1 MIQADRLAA
10 VRRSLR
16 RAIPVNGILGLAVLT
31 VAYRGG
37 LPGLG
42 LAWFAASLS
51 VNVARYT
58 LCRMPVLPVDANEPG
73 SVAWHLMMHRFAA
86 FSSGIVWALVAIL
99 SSGFTTPDSIFY
111 LTVLCGIT
119 AGAVTHGASYSPV
132 PTFFITPP
140 LLVMIGCLLWQGDFN
155 SVLLGST
162 VTIYLIALLLS
173 ARESDL
179 AFRDFSRLT
188 HEAREM
194 AQSLEIANASS
205 DATAR
210 EMLHRATHDAL
221 TGLLNRSGI
230 LRSLEVALQAGNRP
244 LCLMLLDLDDFK
256 AVNDIFGHAT
266 GDRVLQKVA
275 RRLNEATPS
284 GTSIARLG
292 GDEFALL
299 LELDDDRPEPVERLA
314 SRILATISAPFET
327 FESSPVSGSV
337 GICIAA
343 EGSVGELLARADAAL
358 YAAKSA
364 GKNSHSVFDGALQER
379 IELERDLERDL
390 GDALDRQAVE
400 VWFQPIY
407 HRSGRLD
414 TLEAL
419 LRWTHPVHGPINPEL
434 IVRTA
439 GRVGQAE
446 NLFRRVVDD
455 ALSMLLQLDRVGAD
469 TVRVAVNLSPREA
482 AKIPADEI
490 LLGRCAL
497 RGVAPDRIEVEITE
511 ETALDLNVIR
521 SRLMPLSKAGVR
533 IVIDD
538 FGEGYSSLQSIR
550 YVRVSRLKIDRS
562 FAADLG
568 KGESVV
574 RLLRALVGLGHALD
588 MEVVAEGVE
597 SAEAA
602 RTLADIGC
610 DYLQGYYLS
619 RPMTAGAIMKLP
631 FDTGPGFRS
640 DTA

>member
-1 MIQADRLAA
+1 M
-10 VRRSLR
+10 
-16 RAIPVNGILGLAVLT
+16 
-31 VAYRGG
+31 
-37 LPGLG
+37 
-42 LAWFAASLS
+42 
-51 VNVARYT
+51 
-58 LCRMPVLPVDANEPG
+58 PG

-86 FSSGIVWALVAIL
+86 FSSGIVWATVAIL

-119 AGAVTHGASYSPV
+119 AGAVTHGVSYSPV
-132 PTFFITPP
+132 PSLFVTPS
-140 LLVMIGCLLWQGDFN
+140 LVVVVGCLLWHADFN
-155 SVLLGST
+155 SVLLGIT
-162 VTIYLIALLLS
+162 VTIYMLALLLA
-173 ARESDL
+173 AREGDL

-230 LRSLEVALQAGNRP
+230 LRSLEASLQTSSRP
-244 LCLMLLDLDDFK
+244 VCLMLLDLDDFK
-256 AVNDIFGHAT
+256 AVNDVFGHAT

-275 RRLNEATPS
+275 RRLHEATPA

-299 LELDDDRPEPVERLA
+299 LEVDDERPEPVEALA
-314 SRILATISAPFET
+314 SRILATVSAPFET
-327 FESSPVSGSV
+327 FESSPVSGSI

-364 GKNSHSVFDGALQER
+364 GRNRHAVFDGALQER

-390 GDALDRQAVE
+390 SEALDKSTVE

-419 LRWTHPVHGPINPEL
+419 LRWTHPVHGPVNPAL

-439 GRVGQAE
+439 GRIGQAE
-446 NLFRRVVDD
+446 NLFRRVVEN
-455 ALSMLLQLDRVGAD
+455 ALSMLLRLEEVGAD
-469 TVRVAVNLSPREA
+469 TIRVAVNLSPREA
-482 AKIPADEI
+482 AKIPADRI
-490 LLGRCAL
+490 LLQRCAD

-511 ETALDLNVIR
+511 ETALDLNVIQ

-550 YVRVSRLKIDRS
+550 HVRVNRLKIDRS
-562 FAADLG
+562 FAADLA

-619 RPMTAGAIMKLP
+619 RPMTASAVMKLP
-631 FDTGPGFRS
+631 FDTGSGFRS

>member
-1 MIQADRLAA
+1 MIQADRLTA

-16 RAIPVNGILGLAVLT
+16 RAIPVNFILGLAVLA
-31 VAYRGG
+31 VAFKAD
-37 LPGLG
+37 LPALG
-42 LAWFAASLS
+42 LAWFAASLT
-51 VNVARYT
+51 VNVARYI
-58 LCRMPVLPVDANEPG
+58 LCRLPVRPLAPGMPG

-86 FSSGIVWALVAIL
+86 FSSGIVWATVAVL

-132 PTFFITPP
+132 PSLFVTPP
-140 LLVMIGCLLWQGDFN
+140 LVVVVGCLLWHAGFN
-155 SVLLGST
+155 SVLLGIT
-162 VTIYLIALLLS
+162 VAVYMLALLLA
-173 ARESDL
+173 AREGDL

-230 LRSLEVALQAGNRP
+230 LRSLETSLQTSSRP
-244 LCLMLLDLDDFK
+244 VCLMLLDLDDFK
-256 AVNDIFGHAT
+256 AVNDVFGHAT

-275 RRLNEATPS
+275 RRLHEATPA

-299 LELDDDRPEPVERLA
+299 LEVDDERQEPVEALA
-314 SRILATISAPFET
+314 SRILAAVSAPFET

-364 GKNSHSVFDGALQER
+364 GRNRHAVFDGALQER

-390 GDALDRQAVE
+390 SEALDKSTVE

-419 LRWTHPVHGPINPEL
+419 LRWTHPVHGPVNPAL

-439 GRVGQAE
+439 GRIGQAE
-446 NLFRRVVDD
+446 NLFRRVVEN
-455 ALSMLLQLDRVGAD
+455 ALSMLLRLEEVGAD
-469 TVRVAVNLSPREA
+469 TIRVAVNLSPREA
-482 AKIPADEI
+482 AKIPADQI
-490 LLGRCAL
+490 LLQRCAG

-511 ETALDLNVIR
+511 ETALDLNVIH

-550 YVRVSRLKIDRS
+550 HVRVNRLKIDRS
-562 FAADLG
+562 FAADLA

-619 RPMTAGAIMKLP
+619 RPMTAGDIMKLP
-631 FDTGPGFRS
+631 FDGEPGFRS
-640 DTA
+640 DLA

>member
-1 MIQADRLAA
+1 MIQADRLTA

-16 RAIPVNGILGLAVLT
+16 RAIPVNGILGLAVLA
-31 VAYRGG
+31 VAFKAD
-37 LPGLG
+37 LSALG
-42 LAWFAASLS
+42 LAWFAASLT
-51 VNVARYT
+51 VNIARYA
-58 LCRMPVLPVDANEPG
+58 LCRLPVKTLAAEEPG
-73 SVAWHLMMHRFAA
+73 SVTWHLMMHRFAA
-86 FSSGIVWALVAIL
+86 FSSGVVWALVAIM

-132 PTFFITPP
+132 PSLFVTPP
-140 LLVMIGCLLWQGDFN
+140 LVVVVSCLLWHASFN
-155 SVLLGST
+155 SVLLGIT
-162 VTIYLIALLLS
+162 VAIYLLALLLA

-194 AQSLEIANASS
+194 AQSLEVANASS

-230 LRSLEVALQAGNRP
+230 LRSLEAALQTSPRP
-244 LCLMLLDLDDFK
+244 ICLLLLDLDDFK
-256 AVNDIFGHAT
+256 AVNDVYGHAT
-266 GDRVLQKVA
+266 GDRVLQKIA
-275 RRLNEATPS
+275 RRLHEATPA

-299 LELDDDRPEPVERLA
+299 LELDDGRPEPVEVLA
-314 SRILATISAPFET
+314 SRVLSTISAPFET

-337 GICIAA
+337 GICIAD

-364 GKNSHSVFDGALQER
+364 GRNRHAVFDGALQER

-390 GDALDRQAVE
+390 GEALDTSVIE
-400 VWFQPIY
+400 IWFQPIF

-419 LRWTHPVHGPINPEL
+419 LRWTHPTHGPVNPAL

-439 GRVGQAE
+439 GRIGQAE
-446 NLFRRVVDD
+446 SLFGHVVDS
-455 ALSMLLQLDRVGAD
+455 ALSMLVRLDEAGFEA
-469 TVRVAVNLSPREA
+469 VRVAVNLSPREA
-482 AKIPADEI
+482 AKVAAEEI
-490 LLGRCAL
+490 LLRRCAD
-497 RGVAPDRIEVEITE
+497 RGIAPDRIEVEITE
-511 ETALDLNVIR
+511 ETALDLTVIQ
-521 SRLMPLSKAGVR
+521 SRLMPLAKAGVR

-550 YVRVSRLKIDRS
+550 HVRVSRLKIDRS
-562 FAADLG
+562 FAADLA

-597 SAEAA
+597 SADAA
-602 RTLADIGC
+602 RTLAAIGC
-610 DYLQGYYLS
+610 DYLQGYYLA
-619 RPMTAGAIMKLP
+619 RPMPAAEIMKLP
-631 FDTGPGFRS
+631 FDGQPGFRS
-640 DTA
+640 DFA